1 MIHSNDKTKLSAW
14 FEQNP
19 KINLAVKVICS
30 LWIVY
35 HLLGIAIMPSVQSII
50 VKEKGWIF
58 RTYLHQLG
66 LNTTWNLFSPDP
78 ATAMFMK
85 VKLVPQDETKEA
97 IDLMLPTFGDEINW
111 NPTKRR
117 ALYLMRYALMDE
129 DKAYN
134 YLIPWYCRNYPGTKE
149 VYVEGVG
156 TRIPGIEQARLEKL
170 YKISELRT
178 RQTVKEY
185 KGQCSE

>member
-1 MIHSNDKTKLSAW
+1 
-14 FEQNP
+14 
-19 KINLAVKVICS
+19 
-30 LWIVY
+30 
-35 HLLGIAIMPSVQSII
+35 MPSVQSII
-50 VKEKGWIF
+50 VKERGWFF
-58 RTYLHQLG
+58 RPYLNQLG

-85 VKLVPQDETKEA
+85 VKLVQRDESQEA

-111 NPTKRR
+111 NPAKRR
-117 ALYLMRYALMDE
+117 SLYLMRYAIMDD

-149 VYVEGVG
+149 VYVEAVG
-156 TRIPGIEQARLEKL
+156 TRIPGIVQAQNEKL
-170 YKISELRT
+170 YKISELRS

-185 KGQCSE
+185 KGQCDE

>member
-1 MIHSNDKTKLSAW
+1 MK
-14 FEQNP
+14 QNLQRSLHP
-19 KINLAVKVICS
+19 NLKIGLKIVFS
-30 LWIVY
+30 FWIIY
-35 HLLGIAIMPSVQSII
+35 HLMGILIMPSVQSII

-58 RTYLHQLG
+58 RPYLNQIG

-85 VKLVPQDETKEA
+85 VKLIPKDEAQPEL
-97 IDLMLPTFGDEINW
+97 DLLLPTFADEINW
-111 NPTKRR
+111 DPTKRR
-117 ALYLMRYALMDE
+117 ALYMMRYVLLDE
-129 DKAYN
+129 DKAHT

-156 TRIPGIEQARLEKL
+156 TRIPGIAQARMEQL
-170 YKISELRT
+170 YTISELRT

-185 KGQCSE
+185 RGECHE